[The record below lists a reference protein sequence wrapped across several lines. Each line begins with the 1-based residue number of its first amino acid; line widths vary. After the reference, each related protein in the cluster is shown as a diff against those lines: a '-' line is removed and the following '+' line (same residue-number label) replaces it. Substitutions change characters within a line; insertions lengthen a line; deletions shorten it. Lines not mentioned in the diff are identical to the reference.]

1 MSICTDYIYE
11 DYISGVFILAS
22 IFSITY
28 NFQMSQKLWSIKKK
42 YPVGRKAPNDKSEK
56 HIFWTKQTGQNQK
69 NSGVMSKIY

>member
-42 YPVGRKAPNDKSEK
+42 VS
-56 HIFWTKQTGQNQK
+56 TG
-69 NSGVMSKIY
+69 